1 MAHQERSPMKLLVL
15 LLALAACTHDSRQDT
30 IHAALVT
37 VDIARDEFAL
47 VDDAAQQRIVTVSTS
62 VEEARVRLADY
73 RTQRD
78 KGPAADL
85 TVAYRA
91 IAVAAAAN
99 DARTLSDMS
108 ASVTALLV
116 ALKPYIAQLGAK

>member
-1 MAHQERSPMKLLVL
+1 MKALVL
-15 LLALAACTHDSRQDT
+15 SLTMLVALAACTHDSRQDT

-37 VDIARDEFAL
+37 VDVARDEFAL

-108 ASVTALLV
+108 VSVTALLV

>member
-1 MAHQERSPMKLLVL
+1 MKLLVL

>member
-1 MAHQERSPMKLLVL
+1 MKALVL
-15 LLALAACTHDSRQDT
+15 SLTMLVALAACTHDSRQDT

-37 VDIARDEFAL
+37 VDMARDEFAL

-108 ASVTALLV
+108 VSVTALLV